1 MMRSLLRLKMV
12 DKLVFAS
19 KTSPLDAARTLVNVA
34 VEAGWIMIFVDMPSQ
49 IPFMGIVLGVVAW
62 VAEVAHE
69 ASLTTR

>member
-19 KTSPLDAARTLVNVA
+19 KTFALDAARTLVDVA
-34 VEAGWIMIFVDMPSQ
+34 VEGGGIMIFVDMPSQ

-62 VAEVAHE
+62 VAEVAYE

>member
-1 MMRSLLRLKMV
+1 MV
-12 DKLVFAS
+12 DKLIFAS
-19 KTSPLDAARTLVNVA
+19 KTFALDAARTLVDVA

-62 VAEVAHE
+62 VAEVADE

>member
-19 KTSPLDAARTLVNVA
+19 KSSALDAAWTLVDVT

-62 VAEVAHE
+62 VAEVAYE